1 MNDLLSGFA
10 ILFVLAALTLLL
22 TPVGWR
28 CD

>member
-1 MNDLLSGFA
+1 MNDLCLG
-10 ILFVLAALTLLL
+10 ILIMVLLAVLMMLL